1 MTGQHVSATNRKT
14 RLRRQINRRAI
25 QEKKGS
31 DMHVTTKAVRALDA
45 DKLQA
50 LIDEG
55 FTFVTTRFNQAISE
69 IVVVRGSTVDV
80 QFPETA
86 YATPVRID
94 TITAVHKPELDDDEE
109 AA

>member
-1 MTGQHVSATNRKT
+1 
-14 RLRRQINRRAI
+14 
-25 QEKKGS
+25 
-31 DMHVTTKAVRALDA
+31 MHVTTKAVRTLDA

-55 FTFVTTRFNQAISE
+55 FTYVTTRFNRTLAE

-94 TITAVHKPELDDDEE
+94 TIIEVHKPELDDDEE